1 MKIPVF
7 FLLLIL
13 SLRAPASGL
22 PGELGNALAGAGIP
36 SSHAGIYVREVS
48 EKNPVIAWHAQE
60 PMSPASTMKLVTT
73 YAALSLLGPAHTWKT
88 EAYVSGKVE
97 NGILKGPLILKGY
110 GDPKLDIGR
119 LWLFVNDLRAR
130 GLRDIEGG
138 LVFDR
143 SYFQVSGDPGKFD
156 GKPYRPYNAIPDA
169 LLVNFEANS
178 IRFVPDGNSIR
189 LIALPDFSSL
199 SVSNHLKSMT
209 GPCGE
214 WENGIAE
221 QIESDGK
228 SARLTL
234 SGQFPAS
241 CGEKEDEIA
250 AYDHSEYLFQLFSKL
265 WSESGGKIE
274 GGWQEGV
281 VPPDAI
287 LLAATLSP
295 PLSSL
300 VTDMNKYSNNV
311 MARQIFLTLGALK
324 SPPATEESA
333 RLQVKTW
340 LEEKGLSFP
349 ELVLDNG
356 SGLSREAAISP
367 MHLGKLLLDAYASP
381 LMPTFFSSLPIAG
394 IDGTM
399 KKRLGKTQVKG
410 RAYIKTGSLENVRA
424 IAGLV
429 QAKSGKRFVVVCIVE
444 DPGAKRAKPFEDALL
459 QWIEQN
465 G

>member
-1 MKIPVF
+1 MRIPVF
-7 FLLLIL
+7 FLLLTI
-13 SLRAPASGL
+13 SLPAPASGL
-22 PGELGNALAGAGIP
+22 PEALGNALAKAGIP
-36 SSHAGIYVREVS
+36 SNHAGIYAREVS
-48 EKNPVIAWHAQE
+48 EKNPLISWHAEE

-73 YAALSLLGPAHTWKT
+73 YAALSLLGPAHAWKT
-88 EAYVSGKVE
+88 EAYIPGRIE

-130 GLRDIEGG
+130 GLKEIEGG

-156 GKPYRPYNAIPDA
+156 GKPYRPYNALPDA

-178 IRFVPDGNSIR
+178 IRIVPDGNSVR
-189 LIALPDFSSL
+189 LIALPDFPSL
-199 SVSNHLKSMT
+199 SVSNHLKSAA
-209 GPCGE
+209 GPCGD
-214 WENGIAE
+214 WEDGIAE
-221 QIESDGK
+221 QIASDGK
-228 SARLTL
+228 SAKLAL

-274 GGWQEGV
+274 GGWHEGA
-281 VPPDAI
+281 VPPDAK
-287 LLAATLSP
+287 LLAATRSA

-324 SPPATEESA
+324 STPATEESA
-333 RLQVKTW
+333 RAQVRTW

-367 MHLGKLLLDAYASP
+367 MHLGQLLLDAYAGP

-444 DPGAKRAKPFEDALL
+444 DPGAKKAKHFEDALL
-459 QWIEQN
+459 EWIEQN